1 MVTLTF
7 GSVFAFVAIAVIG
20 VLALYIQ
27 FLQAEV
33 NRGRQVTIVMAATPA
48 ESGLGCL
55 GAFFM
60 LCVAVVVFVLL
71 VLAT

>member
-1 MVTLTF
+1 MVTWTF
-7 GSVFAFVAIAVIG
+7 GSVFAFAAIAIIG

-27 FLQAEV
+27 FLQAEL
-33 NRGRQVTIVMAATPA
+33 NRGRQVTVVMGAPRT

-60 LCVAVVVFVLL
+60 LCVAVVIL
-71 VLAT
+71 VLIVRAT